1 MITHQQGGA
10 HKKGEFMAGNLQKEI
25 EKIKKEILSLG
36 AMVEDRFKK
45 AVIAVKTK
53 DTNLAKVIIE
63 TDIEVDELE
72 VEVEEE
78 CLKILALYQP
88 VAIDLRFLIAVVK
101 INNDLERVADL
112 AANIAQ
118 RIKTVSGEA
127 PGPFKYDYEPMAEQ
141 TGSMLKMS
149 LDALVGMD
157 SNLADRVILMDEDV
171 NAMRNKAYHAMKTA
185 IVKEPDKVAQTINL
199 YLISRHL
206 ERIGDHATNIAEEV
220 IHLIEGKIVRHGI

>member
-1 MITHQQGGA
+1 
-10 HKKGEFMAGNLQKEI
+10 MAGNLQKEI
-25 EKIKKEILSLG
+25 EKIKREILSLG

-45 AVIAVKTK
+45 AVHAVRTNDTALARQIIA
-53 DTNLAKVIIE
+53 
-63 TDIEVDELE
+63 TDIEIDALE

-118 RIKTVSGEA
+118 RIKTVSGA
-127 PGPFKYDYEPMAEQ
+127 TPGPFCYDYSPMAEK
-141 TGSMLKMS
+141 TGLMLKMS
-149 LDALVGMD
+149 LDALVEMD
-157 SNLADRVILMDEDV
+157 SNMADQVIRMDEDV
-171 NAMRNKAYHAMKTA
+171 NAMRNRAYGAMKAA
-185 IVKEPDKVAQTINL
+185 IIKAPDQVGRTINL

-220 IHLIEGKIVRHGI
+220 IHLVKGKIVRHGV

>member
-1 MITHQQGGA
+1 
-10 HKKGEFMAGNLQKEI
+10 MAGNLQKKI

-45 AVIAVKTK
+45 AVNAVRTNDTLLARDIIAS
-53 DTNLAKVIIE
+53 
-63 TDIEVDELE
+63 DIEIDELE

-118 RIKTVSGEA
+118 RIKTVSGSTSN
-127 PGPFKYDYEPMAEQ
+127 PFCYDYSSMAEK
-141 TGSMLKMS
+141 TGLMLKMS

-157 SNLADRVILMDEDV
+157 SDMADQVIRMDKDV
-171 NAMRNKAYHAMKTA
+171 NAMRNRAYEAMKTA
-185 IVKEPDKVAQTINL
+185 IIKAPDLVGQTIFNDRP
-199 YLISRHL
+199 YPGTGS
-206 ERIGDHATNIAEEV
+206 NNC
-220 IHLIEGKIVRHGI
+220 

>member
-1 MITHQQGGA
+1 
-10 HKKGEFMAGNLQKEI
+10 MAGNLQKEI

-45 AVIAVKTK
+45 AVNAVRTNDTLLARDIIAS
-53 DTNLAKVIIE
+53 
-63 TDIEVDELE
+63 DIEIDELE

-118 RIKTVSGEA
+118 RIKTVSGSTSK
-127 PGPFKYDYEPMAEQ
+127 PFCYDYSSMAEK
-141 TGSMLKMS
+141 TGLMLKMS

-157 SNLADRVILMDEDV
+157 SDMADQVIRMDKDV
-171 NAMRNKAYHAMKTA
+171 NAMRNRAYEAMKTA
-185 IVKEPDKVAQTINL
+185 IIKAPDLVGQTINR

-220 IHLIEGKIVRHGI
+220 IHLVDGKIVRHGI

>member
-1 MITHQQGGA
+1 
-10 HKKGEFMAGNLQKEI
+10 MAANLQKEMD
-25 EKIKKEILSLG
+25 KIKKDILFLG

-45 AVIAVKTK
+45 AVHAVRTNDKT
-53 DTNLAKVIIE
+53 LARNII
-63 TDIEVDELE
+63 DSDMEVDDLE

-88 VAIDLRFLIAVVK
+88 VAIDLRFLIAIVK

-112 AANIAQ
+112 AVNIAH
-118 RIKTVSGEA
+118 RINTVSGT
-127 PGPFKYDYEPMAEQ
+127 GSVTYRYDYSAMAEK
-141 TGSMLKMS
+141 TGLMLKMS

-157 SNLADRVILMDEDV
+157 SGIADQVLLMDEEV
-171 NAMRNKAYHAMKTA
+171 NAMRNKAYDAMKTA
-185 IVKEPDKVAQTINL
+185 IIKAPEQVGQTVNL

-220 IHLIEGKIVRHGI
+220 IHLIQGKIVRHCI

>member
-1 MITHQQGGA
+1 
-10 HKKGEFMAGNLQKEI
+10 MAGNLQKEI
-25 EKIKKEILSLG
+25 EKIKREILSLG

-45 AVIAVKTK
+45 AVHAVRTNDTALAREIIA
-53 DTNLAKVIIE
+53 
-63 TDIEVDELE
+63 TDIEIDELE

-118 RIKTVSGEA
+118 RIKTVSGA
-127 PGPFKYDYEPMAEQ
+127 IPACPFHYDYSPMAEK
-141 TGSMLKMS
+141 TGRMLKMS

-157 SNLADRVILMDEDV
+157 SDMADQVIRMDGDV
-171 NAMRNKAYHAMKTA
+171 NAMRNNAYGAMKAA
-185 IVKEPDKVAQTINL
+185 IKKAPDQVGRTINL

-220 IHLIEGKIVRHGI
+220 IHLVKGKIVRHGV

>member
-1 MITHQQGGA
+1 
-10 HKKGEFMAGNLQKEI
+10 MAGNLQKEI
-25 EKIKKEILSLG
+25 EKIKREILSLG

-45 AVIAVKTK
+45 AVHAVRTNDTALAREIIAS
-53 DTNLAKVIIE
+53 
-63 TDIEVDELE
+63 DIEIDELE

-118 RIKTVSGEA
+118 RIKTVSRA
-127 PGPFKYDYEPMAEQ
+127 TPGPFRYDYSPMAEK
-141 TGSMLKMS
+141 TGQMLKMS

-157 SNLADRVILMDEDV
+157 SDMADQVICMDEDV
-171 NAMRNKAYHAMKTA
+171 NAMRNKAYGAMKTA
-185 IVKEPDKVAQTINL
+185 ITEAPDQVGQTINR

-220 IHLIEGKIVRHGI
+220 IHLVEGKIVRHGV

>member
-1 MITHQQGGA
+1 
-10 HKKGEFMAGNLQKEI
+10 MAGNLQKEI
-25 EKIKKEILSLG
+25 DKIKKNILSLG
-36 AMVEDRFKK
+36 SMAEDRFKK
-45 AVIAVKTK
+45 AVHAVRTNDTTLAREIIASDVE
-53 DTNLAKVIIE
+53 I
-63 TDIEVDELE
+63 DEFE

-88 VAIDLRFLIAVVK
+88 VAIDLRFLIVVVK

-118 RIKTVSGEA
+118 RIRTVSGTD
-127 PGPFKYDYEPMAEQ
+127 PGQYRYDYAPMAEK
-141 TGSMLKMS
+141 TGLMLKMS

-157 SNLADRVILMDEDV
+157 ADMADRVILMDKEV
-171 NAMRNKAYHAMKTA
+171 NEMRNQAYDAMKAA
-185 IVKEPDKVAQTINL
+185 IIKAPDQVGQTINL

-220 IHLIEGKIVRHGI
+220 IHLIRGKIVRHGI